1 MKWFLGSF
9 FHPRLE
15 WTSQLS
21 PLLGVGE
28 VDKLNV
34 KLRSLNV
41 SGGIKTFPAPT
52 LAAPQTCKLNFSLLT
67 SAQRVSLRASCCRFG
82 PSEAELQAVL
92 PKSVPTNRAS
102 GDAVHRP
109 SHHYWILATGGI
121 FFLITSDPKPEH
133 SGREGICVGVP
144 GPALLPRHAGP
155 GREEEGGGLPAQVCH
170 TTPEIPQQ
178 QVGFHTTREVIKT
191 GNLSGTQPTLK
202 WLDLDSRAE
211 CNW

>member
-1 MKWFLGSF
+1 M
-9 FHPRLE
+9 
-15 WTSQLS
+15 
-21 PLLGVGE
+21 GE

-52 LAAPQTCKLNFSLLT
+52 LAAPQTCKLNFSLLP
-67 SAQRVSLRASCCRFG
+67 SAQRVSLRVSCCRFG

-121 FFLITSDPKPEH
+121 FFLIISDPKPKL

-170 TTPEIPQQ
+170 TTPEIPQ
-178 QVGFHTTREVIKT
+178 
-191 GNLSGTQPTLK
+191 
-202 WLDLDSRAE
+202 
-211 CNW
+211 